1 MPAFWQSLL
10 LSSHHIKSKNLYPA
24 SKDRPSLPLNTYLIL
39 PSCWSSHRSIEGS
52 LTWSSL
58 SICVCCS
65 PSVGTFPCC
74 WHKTW
79 TQATFPPKRLSCLLH
94 LIDYL
99 FLWTLTC
106 SYRQWGDLIQQCF
119 VLFFFSLCYFRK
131 LDCRLTIRWLCLWG
145 QRFERSVPRPQHDD
159 PMRTLEMQL
168 TFSRLT
174 PLHPSDLRFNLTS
187 KGQLPHWI

>member
-119 VLFFFSLCYFRK
+119 VLFFFLSVILGNLIVGWQ
-131 LDCRLTIRWLCLWG
+131 LDG
-145 QRFERSVPRPQHDD
+145 YVFEDRGLNVASQD
-159 PMRTLEMQL
+159 PNMM
-168 TFSRLT
+168 T
-174 PLHPSDLRFNLTS
+174 PCAH
-187 KGQLPHWI
+187 